1 MSIVIIVSLHRK
13 LEHKK
18 KKKKEKKETKT
29 EHPCLVI
36 WMSHLIVSICM
47 DASTNGVCWGSS
59 QSAGNTPSVV
69 HVLTWFKTC

>member
-29 EHPCLVI
+29 EHPHHI
-36 WMSHLIVSICM
+36 IRMSHLIVSIGKG
-47 DASTNGVCWGSS
+47 ASTNVVCRVSS
-59 QSAGNTPSVV
+59 QGGGNTPSAV
-69 HVLTWFKTC
+69 HVLTWLGTC

>member
-29 EHPCLVI
+29 EHPCLII
-36 WMSHLIVSICM
+36 WMLHLIVSICM
-47 DASTNGVCWGSS
+47 DASTNGVCRVSS
-59 QSAGNTPSVV
+59 QGGGNTPSAV
-69 HVLTWFKTC
+69 HVLTWLGTC